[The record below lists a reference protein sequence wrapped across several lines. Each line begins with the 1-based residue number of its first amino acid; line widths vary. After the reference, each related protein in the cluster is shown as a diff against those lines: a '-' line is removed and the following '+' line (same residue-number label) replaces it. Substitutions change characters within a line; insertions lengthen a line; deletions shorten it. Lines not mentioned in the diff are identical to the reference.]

1 MPHLIPIT
9 SKTMKKNPTQFE
21 LKKIIDDQVVRR
33 EITRKS
39 HFWFFH
45 IYFGHY
51 ITYQTAAFQKELFA
65 MTEDTNNKALVIV
78 AFRGSGKS
86 TIMNLSYP
94 IWSILGSHQKKFIL
108 IAGQTQ
114 QQARQHLQNI
124 KEELE
129 RNKLLKA
136 DLGPFE
142 EQNDE
147 WRSYSLVIPKYNA
160 RITAV
165 STEQSVRGIRHNQY
179 RPDLIICD
187 DIEDMASVKTQ
198 ENRNKTFQ
206 WLTAEL
212 IPAGDKNTRL
222 IMIGNLLHEDSVLMR
237 LKEKIRLDEVT
248 GIYREYPLLN
258 ENNECLWP
266 GKYPDESELETE
278 RKRVGSESSW
288 QREYLLNIVTDMDR
302 VIFSDWIKHY
312 DEMPNPA
319 MKGSEYISTAIGIDL
334 AISKKESAD
343 YTAMVVG
350 RMYGYGDERK
360 IYIFPNPVNER
371 LTHLETLERIKNLS
385 QTSGHDGAKAKLYVE
400 EVGYQ
405 GAMIEHLDQAGYTVE
420 GCKPHGQDKRAR
432 LALISHMVQ
441 NGEILFPRH
450 GAEKLIRQLTHFGL
464 EKHDDLADAFAILIL
479 QLMNQ
484 RTYTPSITWIER
496 GGTVCGN
503 LFNMQF

>member
-1 MPHLIPIT
+1 
-9 SKTMKKNPTQFE
+9 MKKNPTESE
-21 LKKIIDDQVVRR
+21 LQAIINDQAVRR
-33 EITRKS
+33 EVSRKS

-51 ITYQTAAFQKELFA
+51 VTYQTAPFQRELFA
-65 MTEDTNNKALVIV
+65 LTEDTKNQALVVV

-94 IWSILGSHQKKFIL
+94 IWSILGFHQKKFVL

-198 ENRNKTFQ
+198 ESRDKTFQ
-206 WLTAEL
+206 WLTGEL
-212 IPAGDKNTRL
+212 IPAGDRSTRL
-222 IMIGNLLHEDSVLMR
+222 IMIGNLLHEDSILMR
-237 LKEKIRLDEVT
+237 MKDKTSLNEVA
-248 GIYREYPLLN
+248 GIYREYPLLH
-258 ENNECLWP
+258 ENGDCLWP
-266 GKYPDESELETE
+266 GKYPDQSALEGE
-278 RKRVGSESSW
+278 KKRVGSESAW
-288 QREYLLNIVTDMDR
+288 QREYLLNIVTDLDR
-302 VIFSDWIKHY
+302 VIFSEWIKYY
-312 DEMPNPA
+312 DELPDPA
-319 MKGSEYISTAIGIDL
+319 LKGNEYRQTAIGIDL
-334 AISKKESAD
+334 AISKRESAD
-343 YTAMVVG
+343 YTAMVAG
-350 RMYGYGDERK
+350 RMYGYGDKRK
-360 IYIFPNPVNER
+360 IYILPNPVNER
-371 LTHLETLERIKNLS
+371 LSHLETLERAKLMS
-385 QTSGHDGAKAKLYVE
+385 KTLGHGGSKATLYVE

-405 GAMIEHLDQAGYTVE
+405 GSMIEHLKHDGYRVE
-420 GCKPHGQDKRAR
+420 GCKPHGQDKRSR
-432 LALISHMVQ
+432 LALVSHMVQ
-441 NGEILFPRH
+441 NGEVLFPRQ
-450 GAEKLIRQLTHFGL
+450 GAERLIRQLTHFGL
-464 EKHDDLADAFAILIL
+464 EKHDDLADAFAMLIL
-479 QLMNQ
+479 ELMNQ
-484 RTYTPSITWIER
+484 KGCSVGLWVIPR
-496 GGTVCGN
+496 GGTISGN
-503 LFNMQF
+503 LMDMVF